1 MYTEMA
7 MRRPRGLLNES
18 GSAKFLPRRQRF
30 QVGQNYL
37 LVVVLEI
44 TGVFWAFVG
53 RVRVAGGTEQA
64 GGQGPGMPDILHC
77 RG

>member
-1 MYTEMA
+1 

-44 TGVFWAFVG
+44 TGVFWAFVMPWGVVG

>member
-1 MYTEMA
+1 MCLVQ
-7 MRRPRGLLNES
+7 P
-18 GSAKFLPRRQRF
+18 FLPRRQRF

-44 TGVFWAFVG
+44 TGVFWAFVMPRGVVG

-64 GGQGPGMPDILHC
+64 GG
-77 RG
+77 